1 MERTRIHLDRVEGL
15 GDFIELEVVLSE
27 GEPAEA
33 GVNVARELLAKL
45 GIPPEQLIEGA
56 YVDLL
61 REND

>member
-1 MERTRIHLDRVEGL
+1 VEKL

-33 GVNVARELLAKL
+33 GVRIAHELLAKL
-45 GIPPEQLIEGA
+45 GLSPEQLIEGA